1 VSRPASY
8 TANRAALAIAGAAAA
23 FAIGGCGGVSDAAKQ
38 TAAARQTADAKQT
51 AAAKQTVATKQRI
64 AAKTAEAPAPTN
76 KLLATVS
83 TTGREVTLTDSGGHT
98 ITHLRSGWY
107 TVFVSV
113 NAAGADFHLTGPS
126 VDSATKAKIPGV
138 ALWGIHFLKG
148 AYRYMNDHDAL
159 ATTHVLSVY

>member
-1 VSRPASY
+1 VNRPASY
-8 TANRAALAIAGAAAA
+8 TAGRAVLAIAGAAAA
-23 FAIGGCGGVSDAAKQ
+23 LAIGGCSGVSGAAKQ
-38 TAAARQTADAKQT
+38 AAAS
-51 AAAKQTVATKQRI
+51 
-64 AAKTAEAPAPTN
+64 KTAEAPAPTN

-83 TTGREVTLTDSGGHT
+83 ATGGAVTLTDSGGHA
-98 ITHLRSGWY
+98 ITRLRSGWY
-107 TVFVSV
+107 TIFVTV

-148 AYRYMNDHDAL
+148 TYRYMNDHHAR